1 MFLSLIVVRVLVSV
15 GVVGVGVGA
24 AHQVLEELMN
34 AHKLERLVNQIRE
47 CEGRH
52 GKGNQ
57 V

>member
-15 GVVGVGVGA
+15 GVVGWGGA